1 MCVGGAGGGGFKK
14 PSTTNS
20 KTVVSAYVNYRFLVP
35 PYGQTLT
42 PSQKYLLAND
52 VKTFLS
58 VFLTDKTSLY
68 YFFSD
73 LYGLPCQSSRNSV
86 NIMTKSGQDG
96 GSYLSSVRQSLDSQS
111 DEDESS
117 TPKLLV
123 SSTQCNESI
132 NTTQHNDNVEDDVL
146 TTYKGRDSKEMPY
159 HCTTCGKGF
168 NYQCMLTR
176 HQLIHSGEKPYE
188 CKACGKAFSHKW
200 NLTRHQRIHS
210 GEKPYMCSTCAKSF
224 ARQGGL
230 TRHQRIHS
238 GEKPFMCKKCEKSFS
253 QKGQLIRHQSIHSGV
268 KLYTCKVCG
277 KSFAQQCDLTRHQR
291 MHRGEKA

>member
-1 MCVGGAGGGGFKK
+1 MRFKSSNK
-14 PSTTNS
+14 N
-20 KTVVSAYVNYRFLVP
+20 NIF
-35 PYGQTLT
+35 GC
-42 PSQKYLLAND
+42 
-52 VKTFLS
+52 
-58 VFLTDKTSLY
+58 FLTDKTSLY

-73 LYGLPCQSSRNSV
+73 LYGSLCQRSRDSV
-86 NIMTKSGQDG
+86 NIMTRSGQDG
-96 GSYLSSVRQSLDSQS
+96 GSYQSSVRQSRNIQS

-117 TPKLLV
+117 TPELNV
-123 SSTQCNESI
+123 SSTRCNEPI
-132 NTTQHNDNVEDDVL
+132 NTTQNNDNVEDDVQI
-146 TTYKGRDSKEMPY
+146 TYKSRDSKEMPY

-238 GEKPFMCKKCEKSFS
+238 GEKPFMCKKCKNSFS

-268 KLYTCKVCG
+268 KPYTCKVCG
-277 KSFAQQCDLTRHQR
+277 KPFAQQGDLTRHQR
-291 MHRGEKA
+291 IHNGEKPCMCSTCAKSFAQ